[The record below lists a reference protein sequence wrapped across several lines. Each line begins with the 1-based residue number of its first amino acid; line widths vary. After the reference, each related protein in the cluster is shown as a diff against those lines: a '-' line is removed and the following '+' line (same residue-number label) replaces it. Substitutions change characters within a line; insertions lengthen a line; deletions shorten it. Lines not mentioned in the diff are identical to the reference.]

1 MIEELIKNARLSSSG
16 RKLLT
21 SQQKPWMAGVFFWKW
36 YPEAHGRDPD
46 FTPQGK
52 AAEAVMAEYFLRG

>member
-1 MIEELIKNARLSSSG
+1 
-16 RKLLT
+16 
-21 SQQKPWMAGVFFWKW
+21 MAGVFFWKW

-52 AAEAVMAEYFLRG
+52 AAEAVMAEYFLGD